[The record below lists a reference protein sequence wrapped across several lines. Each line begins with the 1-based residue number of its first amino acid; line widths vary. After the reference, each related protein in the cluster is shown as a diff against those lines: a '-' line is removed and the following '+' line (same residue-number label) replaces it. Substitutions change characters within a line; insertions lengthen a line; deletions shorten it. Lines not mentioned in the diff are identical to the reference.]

1 MIYRLW
7 QLWRAL
13 TARLSSADIAFVQAQ
28 LTPAEYVLFVR
39 MPRYDQRHALDV
51 AQLMARHGTDDSA
64 LLAMAL
70 LHDCGKTADDGA
82 PLGLWWYGVAVVL
95 QRRPAWYTVATR
107 WFEPLQRHAEHE
119 HRSVRLAERYG
130 ARPAVCQWLQRL
142 ADGHTTPEIERFAW
156 ADNQC

>member
-1 MIYRLW
+1 VIYRLW

-13 TARLSSADIAFVQAQ
+13 TARLSSAAIAFVPAP